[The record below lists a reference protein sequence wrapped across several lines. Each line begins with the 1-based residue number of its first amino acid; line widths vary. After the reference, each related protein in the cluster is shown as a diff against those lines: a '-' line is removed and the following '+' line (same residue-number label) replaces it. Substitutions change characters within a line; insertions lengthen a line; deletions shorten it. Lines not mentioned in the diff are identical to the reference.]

1 MNDAAIASRPADET
15 PHVDLEKLIR
25 VFYPSGSLADS
36 PLGSFE
42 PIETAPA
49 AFASLLDHDH
59 HMTVT
64 VERHWSSAVNVVV
77 HRHQTVD
84 GWYEREITLVTQTEN
99 RTVQYGIVRLDIHAL
114 RPEVWQRIASRKIP
128 LGRVLIEHNVLR
140 EVQLERLWKV
150 RCGPKLQS
158 MLELR
163 TDDAVVYGRTAL
175 IWCNH
180 QPAIELLEVV
190 RTADD

>member
-1 MNDAAIASRPADET
+1 MNDAVIASRPPGET

-25 VFYPSGSLADS
+25 VFYPDGSLDHS

-42 PIETAPA
+42 PVETAPA
-49 AFASLLDHDH
+49 AFASLLDHNH

-64 VERHWSSAVNVVV
+64 VERHWQSPVDVVV

-84 GWYEREITLVTQTEN
+84 RWYEREITLVTHSDG
-99 RTVQYGIVRLDIHAL
+99 RTVQYGIVRLDIHSL
-114 RPEVWQRIASRKIP
+114 RPEVWQRIASREVP

-140 EVQLERLWKV
+140 EVQLEQLWKV
-150 RCGPKLQS
+150 RCGGKLQT
-158 MLELR
+158 MLALKQN
-163 TDDAVVYGRTAL
+163 DSVVYGRTAL

-190 RTADD
+190 RTADE